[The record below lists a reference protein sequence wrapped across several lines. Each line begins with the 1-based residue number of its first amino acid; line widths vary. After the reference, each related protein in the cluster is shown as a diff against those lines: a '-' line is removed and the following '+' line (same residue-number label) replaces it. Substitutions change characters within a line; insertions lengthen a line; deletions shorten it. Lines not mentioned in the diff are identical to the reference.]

1 MPRALVNAVADALR
15 TAGVR
20 PGVRVVVAVSGGVD
34 SMVLLHA
41 LARSR
46 LRLALRIAHIHHGL
60 RGRSAD
66 RDAALVV
73 AAADHYGLPVSV
85 TRLAAETRP
94 RGTSVQVWAR
104 EARYA
109 TLEAIRKRARA
120 AWVLTAHTQNDQ
132 AETVLLNLLRGTGV
146 RGLAGIPAVR
156 ARILRPL
163 LSVSRAA
170 IDAYAV
176 RHQVAF
182 RDDPSNRSVA
192 YRRNRIRHQ
201 LLPRLAREYNPRIV
215 ETLAGLATHARED
228 DDALTSAASARAR
241 EAMLLRGGAVGV
253 RRDVLR
259 AAPRGVVRRLLA
271 LAFGRAAGPRHGLT
285 RRHLDALLHTA
296 ENGGAVPLPGGV
308 RVWATTR
315 YLWFGPAALPGW
327 TRGSDRD
334 AVPSGVARAASVR
347 LGQWTRWDGGRCLV
361 RVRRVTGAKVR
372 MDRGDPFREVMSPGL
387 LTEPLTLRPW
397 RPGDRFRP
405 LGLPGAK
412 KLQDF
417 FVDAKVPRDE
427 RRRIPLL
434 VAGGRIAWVVGH
446 RIADEFRWHG
456 EPVAC
461 LAEVKFPEAAHG
473 LPAGSHPAVGR

>member
-1 MPRALVNAVADALR
+1 
-15 TAGVR
+15 
-20 PGVRVVVAVSGGVD
+20 
-34 SMVLLHA
+34 MVLLHA
-41 LARSR
+41 LVR
-46 LRLALRIAHIHHGL
+46 LRLGVALRIAHIHHGV

-73 AAADHYGLPVSV
+73 AAADRYDLPVSV
-85 TRLAAETRP
+85 TRLVAEARP

-109 TLEAIRKRARA
+109 SLETIRKRARA
-120 AWVLTAHTQNDQ
+120 GWVLTAHTQNDQ

-156 ARILRPL
+156 NRILRPL
-163 LSVSRAA
+163 LGVSRAA

-176 RHQVAF
+176 RQRVAF
-182 RDDPSNRSVA
+182 REDPSNRSVA

-201 LLPRLAREYNPRIV
+201 LLPQLAREYNPRIV
-215 ETLAGLATHARED
+215 EALAGLATHARED
-228 DDALTSAASARAR
+228 DDALTSAASARVRDAVLVR
-241 EAMLLRGGAVGV
+241 AGAVGV

-259 AAPRGVVRRLLA
+259 AALRGVARRLLA
-271 LAFGRAAGPRHGLT
+271 LAFGQAAGPRHGLT

-296 ENGGAVPLPGGV
+296 EHGGVVRLPGSV
-308 RVWATTR
+308 QVWATPT
-315 YLWFGPAALPGW
+315 YLWFGPAPLPGRS
-327 TRGSDRD
+327 RGSGQD
-334 AVPSGVARAASVR
+334 VAPTGPVRAAGLR
-347 LGQWTRWDGGRCLV
+347 LGQWTRWDDGRCLV
-361 RVRRVTGAKVR
+361 RVRRVTGAEVR
-372 MDRGDPFREVMSPGL
+372 KDRGDPFREVMSPGL
-387 LTEPLTLRPW
+387 LTECLTLRPW
-397 RPGDRFRP
+397 RLGDRFRP

-417 FVDAKVPRDE
+417 FVDAKVPREE

-434 VAGGRIAWVVGH
+434 VAGERIAWVVGH
-446 RIADEFRWHG
+446 RIADEFRWNG

-473 LPAGSHPAVGR
+473 LSAGSHPAVGR

>member
-1 MPRALVNAVADALR
+1 
-15 TAGVR
+15 
-20 PGVRVVVAVSGGVD
+20 
-34 SMVLLHA
+34 MVLLHA
-41 LARSR
+41 LARSP
-46 LRLALRIAHIHHGL
+46 LRLALRVAHIHHGL

-66 RDAALVV
+66 RDAALV
-73 AAADHYGLPVSV
+73 AAAAERYGLPVSV
-85 TRLAAETRP
+85 TRLRAQTRP

-109 TLEAIRKRARA
+109 ALEAVRKRVRA

-132 AETVLLNLLRGTGV
+132 AETVLLNVLRGTGV
-146 RGLAGIPAVR
+146 RGLAGIPKVR
-156 ARILRPL
+156 DRILRPL
-163 LSVSRAA
+163 LDVSRARIA
-170 IDAYAV
+170 AYAD

-192 YRRNRIRHQ
+192 YRRNRIRHR
-201 LLPRLAREYNPRIV
+201 LLPLLAQEYNPRIV

-228 DDALTSAASARAR
+228 DDALASEALARAQDAICAR
-241 EAMLLRGGAVGV
+241 AGAVGV
-253 RRDVLR
+253 RRAVLR
-259 AAPRGVVRRLLA
+259 VVPKGVARRLLL
-271 LAFGRAAGPRHGLT
+271 LAFGRLALPSRGLT
-285 RRHLDALLHTA
+285 RRHLGALLFAA
-296 ENGGAVPLPGGV
+296 EHGGGVSLPGDV
-308 RVWATTR
+308 RAWVSAT
-315 YLWFGPAALPGW
+315 YLWLGRATLSERMCGIGRRAALP
-327 TRGSDRD
+327 RIAP
-334 AVPSGVARAASVR
+334 AVSLRP
-347 LGQWTRWDGGRCLV
+347 GQWTGWDRERCFV
-361 RVRRVTGAKVR
+361 RVRRVSGVEAR
-372 MDRGDPFREVMSPGL
+372 MDRGDPSREILSAAL

-434 VAGGRIAWVVGH
+434 VAGERIAWVVGH

-461 LAEVKFPEAAHG
+461 LAEVKFPEGAHG
-473 LPAGSHPAVGR
+473 IPLGSHPVVGR